1 MSMLSEVMHSG
12 ESSCK
17 TSLNFSDGCD
27 IVCLFATN
35 LHRIYIYANL
45 LRILR
50 ANNRHMTK
58 YRQWF
63 TAVNKAIVAQ
73 MAIQKKTQKIL
84 ADELG
89 IHPATINRKLKD
101 PGLFTT
107 GEFGQVCESLNIDL
121 QNLQSYDTS
130 AN

>member
-1 MSMLSEVMHSG
+1 MYLAGIKS
-12 ESSCK
+12 
-17 TSLNFSDGCD
+17 
-27 IVCLFATN
+27 I
-35 LHRIYIYANL
+35 
-45 LRILR
+45 
-50 ANNRHMTK
+50 HMTK

-121 QNLQSYDTS
+121 QNLKSYDTS

>member
-1 MSMLSEVMHSG
+1 
-12 ESSCK
+12 
-17 TSLNFSDGCD
+17 
-27 IVCLFATN
+27 
-35 LHRIYIYANL
+35 
-45 LRILR
+45 
-50 ANNRHMTK
+50 MTK